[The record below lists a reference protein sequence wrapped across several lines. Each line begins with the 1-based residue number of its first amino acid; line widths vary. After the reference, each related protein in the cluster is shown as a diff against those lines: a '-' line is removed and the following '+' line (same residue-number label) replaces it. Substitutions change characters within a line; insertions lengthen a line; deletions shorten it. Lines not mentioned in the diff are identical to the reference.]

1 MKGEFIDVVTEKG
14 VLKRV
19 EVLRYFRIKSL
30 NKEYII
36 YSEKSNVIYSAELK
50 YIDDTIVLS
59 SVEDERALDVIKEY
73 VKELSDNGK

>member
-36 YSEKSNVIYSAELK
+36 YREKGNFIYSAELK

>member
-1 MKGEFIDVVTEKG
+1 MKGEIIDVVTEKG

-36 YSEKSNVIYSAELK
+36 YREKSNVIYLAELK
-50 YIDDTIVLS
+50 YIDDAIVLS

>member
-19 EVLRYFRIKSL
+19 KVLGYFRIKSL

-36 YSEKSNVIYSAELK
+36 

>member
-36 YSEKSNVIYSAELK
+36 YREKGNVIYSTELK

>member
-36 YSEKSNVIYSAELK
+36 YREKSNVIYLAELK
-50 YIDDTIVLS
+50 YIDDAIVLS

>member
-36 YSEKSNVIYSAELK
+36 YRERGNVIYSAELK
-50 YIDDTIVLS
+50 YIDDAIVLS

>member
-36 YSEKSNVIYSAELK
+36 YREKSNVIYSTELK